1 MQATKSTNDTD
12 EIDGVSSISHCEII
26 PVQDLQPQK
35 SKLGL
40 DLNVFKKEGA
50 RVYYKKNGTKFS
62 CPTTREPT
70 RPKQLKRVTRPKL
83 ILLRNNLL

>member
-50 RVYYKKNGTKFS
+50 RVYYKKNGTKV
-62 CPTTREPT
+62 
-70 RPKQLKRVTRPKL
+70 QLSNYQGTNQTKATKEGHKTE
-83 ILLRNNLL
+83 INIAKK